1 MSGATERHQAPT
13 IYSDVHVSLEEVYN
27 GCTKYITIT
36 RMVTGPDCHT
46 PMPEAKVFE
55 VVVKPGWKEGTK
67 IRFHREGDRLP
78 NSIPAD
84 VVFVIRDKPHPQ
96 FKRDGA
102 DVRYVAKITFKEAR
116 VTFLSLRV
124 FAAVVAF
131 RIKSKGD
138 KIEVGRGR
146 VAALRSLFSSACLR
160 TSQLYTLR
168 NACPLVSFITDSQAL
183 RGTVLEVPTITH
195 GTIFVPLT
203 DIVTPTTVNRIR
215 GQGLRRSDDPST
227 RGDLIL
233 SFDIEY
239 PCQMTD
245 AALKLLW
252 NTIALLI

>member
-1 MSGATERHQAPT
+1 MSQDHHKILGIGNGMSGAAERLQEPT
-13 IYSDVHVSLEEVYN
+13 IYSDVYVSLEEVYN
-27 GCTKYITIT
+27 GCTKKITIT
-36 RMVTGPDCHT
+36 RMVTGPDGHT

-84 VVFVIRDKPHPQ
+84 VVFVIRDKPHRQ

-102 DVRYVAKITFKEAR
+102 DVRYVAKITFKEA
-116 VTFLSLRV
+116 
-124 FAAVVAF
+124 
-131 RIKSKGD
+131 
-138 KIEVGRGR
+138 
-146 VAALRSLFSSACLR
+146 
-160 TSQLYTLR
+160 
-168 NACPLVSFITDSQAL
+168 L
-183 RGTVLEVPTITH
+183 RGTVVEVPTITH
-195 GTIFVPLT
+195 GTILVPLT

-215 GQGLRRSDDPST
+215 GQGLRRPDDPST

-252 NTIALLI
+252 NTMALLI

>member
-96 FKRDGA
+96 FKRNGA

-116 VTFLSLRV
+116 
-124 FAAVVAF
+124 
-131 RIKSKGD
+131 
-138 KIEVGRGR
+138 EVGRGR